1 MRKTLLWIAPILLIG
16 SAHSFA
22 GASPSPCI
30 PGNLASYVDLGSD
43 GCTIDGTLLFNF
55 AYEAR
60 PLGAAEIA
68 ATDITVTPGD
78 SPFNQALNFAA
89 DWRVQPEQSQ
99 ESLIKYNVKS
109 LRRAPFQVSGLR
121 LERGAG
127 GEAGLFGTVY
137 VDEFTSAGDLSINV
151 RCTEVCRVQP
161 SDSLEFTPVQSLR
174 IVLDV
179 KLRSEYG
186 TFALSNF
193 SAGVSEPS
201 CVAGSADSD
210 GCFESKP

>member
-1 MRKTLLWIAPILLIG
+1 MRKTLLWIATILLMA
-16 SAHSFA
+16 SAQSFA
-22 GASPSPCI
+22 GSSPSPCV
-30 PGNLASYVDLGSD
+30 PETLASYLDLGSV
-43 GCTIDGTLLFNF
+43 GCTINGTLFFNF

-99 ESLIKYNVKS
+99 ESLIRYNMMS
-109 LRRAPFQVSGLR
+109 LRRARLRVSGLSLQSETR
-121 LERGAG
+121 
-127 GEAGLFGTVY
+127 EAGLFGTIY

-151 RCTEVCRVQP
+151 RCTEVCRVQR

-174 IVLDV
+174 IVHDV
-179 KLRSEYG
+179 KLRSVYG

-193 SAGVSEPS
+193 SAGVSELA
-201 CVAGSADSD
+201 CVAGSADTE